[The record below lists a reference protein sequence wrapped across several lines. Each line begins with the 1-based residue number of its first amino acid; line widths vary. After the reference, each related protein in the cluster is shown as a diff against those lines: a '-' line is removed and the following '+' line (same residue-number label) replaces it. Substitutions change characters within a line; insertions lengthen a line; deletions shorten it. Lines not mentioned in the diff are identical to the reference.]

1 MTTLIFPLSRIEG
14 HAQVSIE
21 EINGQVLSAH
31 FQAMELRGFEHF
43 VQGIPAHQM
52 PVVVP
57 RICGVCATAHHVAAV
72 KTLEDAYNV
81 VPPPLAQRIRELLL
95 LGQLIQNQATSLFI
109 FTMPD
114 RMGLGSLFESTAQE
128 FAGEADSSK
137 LTAHALRVRQAGTN
151 LITTAGGQFI
161 HPVKAIVGGMTSG
174 IDDESADKMRQ
185 ELTRALPVACELFDL
200 YWELSFQLEERIG
213 TWGDDQPA
221 YYLASTGT
229 SFPCYDSDIL
239 CLLGPDGE
247 LYNSFPARGFREFL
261 TYQESDYSYA
271 GYTSIHGEVLRA
283 NSLARINIV
292 RTMGTSLA
300 DKYLTRFRQAFGF
313 PAHAILLYD
322 LCRGIELVYAIERAI
337 EILSHPLKDDEVA
350 VAHIPRDGEGY
361 GLVEAPRGPLIH
373 HYVIENGLVAKAE
386 FIIPTVHNLLAIE
399 RALKFAANRY
409 INSEQINLELDKAV
423 GRVVRAFD
431 PCIACATH

>member
-21 EINGQVLSAH
+21 EINGQVISAR
-31 FQAMELRGFEHF
+31 FQATELRGFDQF
-43 VQGIPAHQM
+43 VTGIPAGQM

-57 RICGVCATAHHVAAV
+57 RICGVCSTAHHVAAV

-81 VPPPLAQRIRELLL
+81 VPPPLALRIRELLL

-114 RMGLGSLFESTAQE
+114 RMGMSSLFESAAEE
-128 FAGEADSSK
+128 FAGEAESNK
-137 LTAHALRVRQAGTN
+137 LAIHALRVRQAGTN

-174 IDDESADKMRQ
+174 IDEQTADKMRQ
-185 ELTRALPVACELFDL
+185 ELKRALPVACELFDL
-200 YWELSFQLEERIG
+200 YWELSFQLRERIG

-229 SFPCYDSDIL
+229 SFPTYDSDVL
-239 CLLGPDGE
+239 RLLGPDGE
-247 LYNSFPARGFREFL
+247 LHSSFPARLFRDYL
-261 TYQESDYSYA
+261 TVQESDYSYA
-271 GYTSIHGEVLRA
+271 GYTSVGGEVLRA

-292 RTMGTSLA
+292 RSMGTPQA
-300 DKYLTRFRQAFGF
+300 DQYLVRFRQAFGA

-322 LCRGIELVYAIERAI
+322 MCRGIELVYAIERAI
-337 EILSHPLKDDEVA
+337 EILRQPLCDGPAA
-350 VAHIPRDGEGY
+350 VPHTPQDGEGF

-399 RALKFAANRY
+399 RALKVAANRY
-409 INSEQINLELDKAV
+409 INAERINLELDRAV